1 MELLYVFPPKLQ
13 SRGRERSTSVQL
25 NTMLWDAA
33 DEDHRAASEMQPTF
47 SPGLTEEVELR
58 AGMNKKDHLLG
69 GPAALP
75 WTPAAD
81 AQLAKLLTNSDWSR
95 QTKISDSSLKNG
107 CQCLFCSPFR
117 NYSVTQAL
125 EWGEGGERV
134 KQELEVFII

>member
-13 SRGRERSTSVQL
+13 SRGGERSTSVQL

-69 GPAALP
+69 GAWEVQHCPGHL
-75 WTPAAD
+75 
-81 AQLAKLLTNSDWSR
+81 LLTHNWPNS
-95 QTKISDSSLKNG
+95 
-107 CQCLFCSPFR
+107 
-117 NYSVTQAL
+117 Y
-125 EWGEGGERV
+125 
-134 KQELEVFII
+134 